1 MKTYSQFM
9 TELLEAT
16 KTKRKSFNA
25 EWKKKHDAFMADWK
39 KKHDAY
45 LAKAAAFKWGEPKP
59 LNTSHEGEYS
69 ITSEDGRF
77 VITSQ
82 LTYGGNFTFRLR
94 DKVRPHNNWNNL
106 SSLEDAKSQAMDY
119 I

>member
-16 KTKRKSFNA
+16 KTKRKSFIA

-39 KKHDAY
+39 KEHDAFM
-45 LAKAAAFKWGEPKP
+45 ARVAAFKWGKPKP
-59 LNTSHEGEYS
+59 LKSGENGEYS
-69 ITSEDGRF
+69 VTSEDGRF
-77 VITSQ
+77 VITTQ
-82 LTYGGNFTFRLR
+82 LTYGGNFVFRLV
-94 DKVRPHNNWNNL
+94 DKKNPNNTWNIL
-106 SSLEDAKSQAMDY
+106 PSLEDAKDQAMDS

>member
-16 KTKRKSFNA
+16 KTKTKRKSFDSAAFNA
-25 EWKKKHDAFMADWK
+25 EWKKN
-39 KKHDAY
+39 HDAY

-69 ITSEDGRF
+69 ITSKDGRF

-106 SSLEDAKSQAMDY
+106 PSLEDAMTTALDY

>member
-16 KTKRKSFNA
+16 KTKTKRKSFDSAAFNA
-25 EWKKKHDAFMADWK
+25 EWKKKHDAFMAK
-39 KKHDAY
+39 V
-45 LAKAAAFKWGEPKP
+45 AAFKWGEPKP
-59 LNTSHEGEYS
+59 LKSTHEGEYS

-106 SSLEDAKSQAMDY
+106 PSLEDAMDTALSY